1 MLVKKRQDKSK
12 PKRYIYPWL
21 LNSNKADE
29 NVIEQYLWTAQK
41 MLPENHGWI
50 LEMEYHLLFL
60 YSKKLKTMK
69 FWKKPTQLR
78 MVQLGLH
85 LLDVSFLKS
94 IKEKH

>member
-1 MLVKKRQDKSK
+1 MLH
-12 PKRYIYPWL
+12 
-21 LNSNKADE
+21 
-29 NVIEQYLWTAQK
+29 
-41 MLPENHGWI
+41 ENHGWI

-94 IKEKH
+94 IKEKSLKVICFSYLHLSIDN

>member
-1 MLVKKRQDKSK
+1 MMLVKKGRIRVNL
-12 PKRYIYPWL
+12 RYIYPWL
-21 LNSNKADE
+21 LNRNKADE

-41 MLPENHGWI
+41 MLHENHGWI

-85 LLDVSFLKS
+85 LLDVSLVG
-94 IKEKH
+94 

>member
-1 MLVKKRQDKSK
+1 MLFKKGRIRVNLK
-12 PKRYIYPWL
+12 YIYPWL

-41 MLPENHGWI
+41 MLHENHGWI
-50 LEMEYHLLFL
+50 LDMEYHLLFL

-85 LLDVSFLKS
+85 LLDVSNNVSSVVEF
-94 IKEKH
+94 

>member
-1 MLVKKRQDKSK
+1 MLH
-12 PKRYIYPWL
+12 
-21 LNSNKADE
+21 
-29 NVIEQYLWTAQK
+29 
-41 MLPENHGWI
+41 ENHGWI

-85 LLDVSFLKS
+85 LLDVMLKTFIS
-94 IKEKH
+94 